1 MKYIDLT
8 HNFKQ
13 DMPVYPG
20 DPIPVINQVAF
31 IEKDGYND
39 FQIKTGM
46 HVGTHMDAPLHMLQ
60 NGKKLSDYSPDHFFG
75 KGHLIE
81 AGDINVELLENRNIL
96 KGDVVFL
103 MTGFYKK
110 FGTDEY
116 YENYPEISENF
127 AKKIIELGVKII
139 GMDTPSPDRAPFAIH
154 KLLLEND
161 VLIIENLTNLE
172 LLLEQAQFGVV
183 ALPAKFETEA
193 APVRVVAQIS

>member
-8 HNFKQ
+8 HNFKYN
-13 DMPVYPG
+13 MPVYPG
-20 DPIPVINQVAF
+20 DPIPEINQVAF
-31 IEKDGYND
+31 IEKDGYNG

-60 NGKKLSDYSPDHFFG
+60 NGKRLSDYSPDHFFG

-81 AGDINVELLENRNIL
+81 ASDINVELLKNKNISR
-96 KGDVVFL
+96 GDVVFL

-116 YENYPEISENF
+116 YENYPEISEAF

-172 LLLEQAQFGVV
+172 SLLEHAQFDVV

-193 APVRVVAQIS
+193 APVRVIAEIS

>member
-8 HNFKQ
+8 HDFKQ
-13 DMPVYPG
+13 NMPVYPG
-20 DPIPVINQVAF
+20 DPIPEISQVAF
-31 IEKDGYND
+31 IDKDGYND

-60 NGKKLSDYSPDHFFG
+60 NGKRLSDYSPDHFFG
-75 KGHLIE
+75 KGHLIK
-81 AGDINVELLENRNIL
+81 ASNINVELLENKNISR
-96 KGDVVFL
+96 GDIVFL

-116 YENYPEISENF
+116 YENYPEINEVF

-161 VLIIENLTNLE
+161 ILIIENLTNLE
-172 LLLEQAQFGVV
+172 LLLEHVQFDVV

-193 APVRVVAQIS
+193 APVRVIAQIS